1 MQCNKFNVSFNAHS
15 LSDSE
20 HLEQA
25 IDIMTLLLLSPVVT
39 CSGLVCESTRL
50 HTVYAGIL

>member
-1 MQCNKFNVSFNAHS
+1 MQCNKLNVSFNS
-15 LSDSE
+15 LHSE

-25 IDIMTLLLLSPVVT
+25 IDIMTLSLLLSPVVT

>member
-1 MQCNKFNVSFNAHS
+1 MQCNKLNVSFNS
-15 LSDSE
+15 LHSE

-39 CSGLVCESTRL
+39 CSGFVCESTRL

>member
-1 MQCNKFNVSFNAHS
+1 MLCNKLNVSFNS
-15 LSDSE
+15 LHSE

-50 HTVYAGIL
+50 YTVYAGIL

>member
-1 MQCNKFNVSFNAHS
+1 MQCNKLNVSFNSLHS
-15 LSDSE
+15 E
-20 HLEQA
+20 NLEQA

>member
-1 MQCNKFNVSFNAHS
+1 MQCNKLNVSFNS
-15 LSDSE
+15 LHSE

-50 HTVYAGIL
+50 RTVYAGIL

>member
-1 MQCNKFNVSFNAHS
+1 MRIN
-15 LSDSE
+15 SE

-39 CSGLVCESTRL
+39 CSSFVCEATRL
-50 HTVYAGIL
+50 STAYAGIL

>member
-1 MQCNKFNVSFNAHS
+1 MQCNKLNVSFNS
-15 LSDSE
+15 LHSE

-39 CSGLVCESTRL
+39 CSGFYVNPHDCILYMLVFCDQ
-50 HTVYAGIL
+50 Y

>member
-1 MQCNKFNVSFNAHS
+1 MQCYKLNVSFNS
-15 LSDSE
+15 LHSE

-39 CSGLVCESTRL
+39 CSGFACEFTRL
-50 HTVYAGIL
+50 YTVHAGIL

>member
-1 MQCNKFNVSFNAHS
+1 MQCNKLNVSFNS
-15 LSDSE
+15 LHSE

-39 CSGLVCESTRL
+39 CSGLVCVSTRL